1 MKTTPIH
8 RVLVVED
15 HEPFREVVRAL
26 LRHRPDIEIVGEAAD
41 GVDALR
47 QAEAHRPDIV
57 LLDIGLPELS
67 GMEVADRLRESV
79 PNARVMFVTN
89 ESSVEVMESAYRR
102 GARGYVYKPRA
113 LRDVVP
119 VFDAIVRGGRF
130 VSGGLERI
138 ARGDSLAVHCH
149 QLLFWS
155 SESVLVE
162 VFTRFVAG
170 ALGNGKAA
178 VSTLTEAHGQS
189 LERSLISSGVD
200 LASAIRQG
208 LYVSLSISEVCASVM
223 VNGRPDPA
231 RLRSASEALVIAAGE
246 RAASRSGRVAWA
258 GECSA
263 AFWEMGHLDAAM
275 QMEALGDELAQRY
288 QMDVLCAFPLATR
301 DESQRAVHDLCAE
314 HTSVEI
320 S

>member
-1 MKTTPIH
+1 MSSIH

-15 HEPFREVVRAL
+15 HEPFREVVRSL
-26 LRHRPDIEIVGEAAD
+26 LAHRSDVQIVGEAAD

-57 LLDIGLPELS
+57 LLDIGLPMLS
-67 GMEVADRLRESV
+67 GMDVADRLRETV

-89 ESSVEVMESAYRR
+89 ESSVEVMESAFRR

-130 VSGGLERI
+130 VGGGLERI
-138 ARGDSLAVHCH
+138 ARGDSLAVHRH

-155 SESVLVE
+155 SDAVLID
-162 VFTRFVAG
+162 VFTRFVTG
-170 ALGNGKAA
+170 ALGDGKA
-178 VSTLTEAHGQS
+178 VVVTLTEMHQQS
-189 LERSLISSGVD
+189 LERSLIASGAD
-200 LASAIRQG
+200 LDGAISQG
-208 LYVSLSISEVCASVM
+208 LYVSSVISEVCATVM

-231 RLRSASEALVIAAGE
+231 RLRSASEALVVAAGE

-263 AFWEMGHLDAAM
+263 AFWAMGHLDAAM

-288 QMDVLCAFPLATR
+288 QMDVLCAFPLTTR